1 LNPSALLRGA
11 LAAAALATTGS
22 LALAADAPPA
32 PPPRET
38 LKVPD
43 GWQLAWHDEFAVDG
57 LPDPRKWTND
67 TYFNQKGWFNHEAQY
82 YSGPR
87 AENAVVRDG
96 KLLITARKESLA
108 TAADWGGQKYTS
120 ARLLTRGLAEWTYG
134 FFEIRAKLP
143 CGLGTW
149 PAIWM
154 LGMHGEWPANGEL
167 DIMEHIGRSPG
178 RVLST
183 IHTLAGS
190 GAHGVGAAVTL
201 PDTCNAFH
209 RYQMLWTQRDIR
221 FGVDGVEHLAYPR
234 LDVGAAGGSRVW
246 PFDGP
251 QFLLLNVA
259 IGGDL
264 GGPVDDGIFP
274 VTMEVD
280 YVRVYQAAASK

>member
-1 LNPSALLRGA
+1 LNARCSWLGVLRVAALLTTCE
-11 LAAAALATTGS
+11 LAP
-22 LALAADAPPA
+22 AADAPP
-32 PPPRET
+32 PPET
-38 LKVPD
+38 LKVPG
-43 GWQLAWHDEFAVDG
+43 GWQLTWHDEFDVDG
-57 LPDPRKWTND
+57 LPDPRKWAND
-67 TYFNQKGWFNHEAQY
+67 TAFNEKGWFNHEAQY

-96 KLLITARKESLA
+96 KLLITARKE
-108 TAADWGGQKYTS
+108 TRAAASDWGGQKYTS

-154 LGMHGEWPANGEL
+154 LGSHGDWPANGEL
-167 DIMEHIGRSPG
+167 DIMEHIGRKPA

-183 IHTLAGS
+183 VHTLAGN
-190 GAHGVGAAVTL
+190 GAHGVGAAVTV
-201 PDTCNAFH
+201 PDACGAFH

-221 FGVDGVEHLAYPR
+221 FGIDGVEHLAYPR
-234 LDVGAAGGSRVW
+234 LDVGSAGAARVW

-251 QFLLLNVA
+251 QFLLLDVA

-264 GGPVDDGIFP
+264 GGAVDDGIFP

-280 YVRVYQAAASK
+280 YVRVYQAPEEK